1 MIKDSLIETG
11 NSFKFV
17 FRNPSILVF
26 VLIRIS
32 LFLVVYLALS
42 YYFPDLYRQAFMNEP
57 FYKLFGL
64 FKDMCLPGIPCGML
78 FLYLFFIISLILNIG
93 TISYAQAVLQQ
104 QKACALYSLNII
116 WHSWRQI
123 LGWSLVY
130 TPVYFGILTKQ
141 FLLLPFIFLLTFFIT
156 PVIAQGG
163 QNFGDNLI
171 KSINYMKNK
180 LGAAILFV
188 LIFTAI
194 LLLAVFLFIYLAATK
209 LVLAEII
216 LALMLAGL
224 VTLKDIFKIIVVSKK
239 S

>member
-1 MIKDSLIETG
+1 MIKDSFIVIG
-11 NSFKFV
+11 NSFKFILK
-17 FRNPSILVF
+17 NPSILIF
-26 VLIRIS
+26 ALIRIS

-78 FLYLFFIISLILNIG
+78 FLYLFFIISLILNIC
-93 TISYAQAVLQQ
+93 TISYTQAVLQQ

-116 WHSWRQI
+116 WHSWRQV

-130 TPVYFGILTKQ
+130 TPVYFGVLTKQ
-141 FLLLPFIFLLTFFIT
+141 FLLLPFIFLLTFFMT

-171 KSINYMKNK
+171 KSINYMKNN
-180 LGAAILFV
+180 LSASILFV
-188 LIFTAI
+188 LIFTTI
-194 LLLAVFLFIYLAATK
+194 LLQTIFLFIYLSATR
-209 LVLAEII
+209 LVLAEVI

-224 VTLKDIFKIIVVSKK
+224 VTLKDVFKIMVVSKK